1 MIDHFSILIDE
12 LFKIEFAYGNSS
24 PKYIDGLAINIYVA
38 EFKNGLL
45 TGKIKRINLL
55 EGTVKESTKII

>member
-1 MIDHFSILIDE
+1 MIDHFPTLIDE
-12 LFKIEFAYGNSS
+12 LKSS
-24 PKYIDGLAINIYVA
+24 LVEQELVNASNFSINIYVA